1 MRGSALALVESPAQ
15 LLNVVELGASVP
27 DLAGVPI
34 AVLPPATGRTRDQL
48 RATAT
53 LARGQGHEV
62 TWHEAR
68 GAGPALL
75 REVGGLA
82 NLLLGRR
89 RLVVGDP
96 YSGIIQVL
104 VSLGRPEEVTIVDDG
119 TATLEFAR
127 QWTGGDQLNRW
138 HRPERTAGSQ
148 LVERVRA
155 QLAANLRRRLS
166 AEFGCRLR
174 VFTSLPVEL
183 GGVEVLPND
192 YRWLRSRFGPPPIR
206 PGADLVGTS
215 LVETGVVSTLCY
227 LQGVS
232 RLARRFGVERYLAH
246 RKEAEDKLELVA
258 GLGLEVVRARLPLEI
273 VARQGPVGSTLV
285 SFPST
290 VVHTLPLVLADTA
303 VELVVCGVGPE
314 WFRHD
319 TDPRAE
325 GFLGQVAATARTRHR
340 LRAVAG

>member
-15 LLNVVELGASVP
+15 LLNVVELGAGVP

-48 RATAT
+48 RAMTT
-53 LARGQGHEV
+53 LAREQGHEV

-68 GAGPALL
+68 AAGPALL

-127 QWTGGDQLNRW
+127 QWTDGDELSRW
-138 HRPERTAGSQ
+138 HHPEQPAGPW
-148 LVERVRA
+148 VERVRS
-155 QLAANLRRRLS
+155 QLAAHLRRRLS

-174 VFTSLPVEL
+174 VFTSLPVNL

-192 YRWLRSRFGPPPIR
+192 YGWLRSRFGPPQLR

-215 LVETGVVSTLCY
+215 LVETGVVSTLSY

-232 RLARRFGVERYLAH
+232 RLTRRFGVQRYLAH
-246 RKEAEDKLELVA
+246 RKEAPDKLALVA
-258 GLGLEVVRARLPLEI
+258 GLGLEVVRAALPLEI
-273 VARQGPVGSTLV
+273 VARQGPVGATLV

-290 VVHTLPLVLADTA
+290 VVHTLPIVLGDTP

-325 GFLGQVAATARTRHR
+325 DFLGRVAATARIRHQ